1 MTALAL
7 VGLGLLFG
15 TVPARHDVETTSIA
29 RVFLDETGVGRYE
42 LTVVDTGA
50 PPLTALP
57 GLLPSVCRGRPDGR
71 GPDPARHLEF
81 TCERPLTFSDTIE
94 LPWSLSGVVVLARW
108 QDGTEASGFYR
119 GSGRSVRVPLEGLR
133 ADRGSL
139 GSVAHRYFVMGVE
152 HILFGLDHLFFVLGL
167 LVLVRGTRPLLVT
180 ITAFTVAHSLTL
192 GAAAAGFIPLDPAP
206 VEAAIALSIMLLAR
220 EIVVLG
226 RTGDSAHLIHR
237 RPWIVAFVFGL
248 LHGLGFAG
256 ALGSIGLRSGDIPL
270 ALLFFNVGVEA
281 GQIAFVVV
289 AVAALRALAVAAAP
303 LAERAPRYIGYALG
317 SVACLWLFE
326 RLPAVF
332 LPS

>member
-1 MTALAL
+1 MILLGLA
-7 VGLGLLFG
+7 GLGLLLG
-15 TVPARHDVETTSIA
+15 AVPTRHDVEMTSIA
-29 RVFLDETGVGRYE
+29 RVFLDETGAGRYE

-50 PPLTALP
+50 PPLRALP
-57 GLLPSVCRGRPDGR
+57 GVLPSACRSRASGG
-71 GPDPARHLEF
+71 GADPARHLGF
-81 TCERPLTFSDTIE
+81 TCERPLTFTDAIE

-119 GSGRSVRVPLEGLR
+119 GTGRSVRIPLEGLR

-139 GSVAHRYFVMGVE
+139 RSVAHRYFVMGVE

-167 LVLVRGTRPLLVT
+167 LVLVRGTRPLLIT

-192 GAAAAGFIPLDPAP
+192 GAAAAGFIPLEPAP
-206 VEAAIALSIMLLAR
+206 VEAAIALSIILLAR

-226 RTGDSAHLIHR
+226 RTGDSIHLIHR

-256 ALGSIGLRSGDIPL
+256 ALGSVGLRSADIPL

-289 AVAALRALAVAAAP
+289 VVAALRALAFAAAP
-303 LAERAPRYIGYALG
+303 LAERAPRYVGYALG
-317 SVACLWLFE
+317 SCACVWLLQ